1 MDWTDLVIKVDVA
14 ELDAAEAI
22 AGMIVS
28 RGLYIEDYS
37 TLEDDLKLFGPV
49 EIIDDELLAKDR
61 STAKIHVYVSPE
73 ENPREFRTFLEE
85 KLAEANIKYTLEA
98 GSVSEEDWANNWKK
112 FFKPLN
118 IGEKLRLIPSWEL
131 ENDRKSA
138 EGKKALKDG
147 RKEIVIDP
155 GMAFG
160 SGQHETT
167 RLCLMLLEKY
177 VTDGTSLL
185 DVGTGSGILGIAGLL
200 LGAKTATGVDIDAL
214 SVKIA
219 GENAALNGVEK
230 DFELI
235 HGDLAARVR
244 GRFSVITANI
254 VADIIIRLLPDTERL
269 LEDGGVIIVSG
280 IIDTRLPD
288 VEKECARLGLVFR
301 ELLTDKGWCAAVLAK
316 NPLP

>member
-112 FFKPLN
+112 FFKPLHLRK
-118 IGEKLRLIPSWEL
+118 KLRLIPSWEL

-167 RLCLMLLEKY
+167 RLCLTLLEKY

-219 GENAALNGVEK
+219 GENAALNGVEN

-301 ELLTDKGWCAAVLAK
+301 ELLTDKGWCAAVLEKAR
-316 NPLP
+316 

>member
-112 FFKPLN
+112 FFKSL
-118 IGEKLRLIPSWEL
+118 LRLIPSWEL

-167 RLCLMLLEKY
+167 RLCLTLLEKY

-280 IIDTRLPD
+280 II
-288 VEKECARLGLVFR
+288 KSA
-301 ELLTDKGWCAAVLAK
+301 LTEPENKQSKTGDRKRTAK
-316 NPLP
+316 NGQPAS